1 MAAPLVQLTPPSP
14 RAPAAPAAPLRKPA
28 WLRVQAPGGPNYLA
42 LKHLM
47 RDLQLHTVCEEAHCP
62 NIGECW
68 EHRAAT
74 FMILGDVCT
83 RNCAYCAVAH
93 GTPRPLDPGEPAR
106 LAEAVARM
114 GLKHVVI
121 TSVDRDDLPHGG
133 AETFAA
139 CVAEIRRRLPETS
152 VEVLI
157 PDFKGSEAALRI
169 AVAARPD
176 ILNHNLETIERL
188 YRLARPGGR
197 YSRALEL
204 LRRAKEL
211 DPGLLTKSGIICGLG
226 EEWDELLAAMQD
238 LRAQRVDILTLGQYL
253 RPSAAHLP
261 ITRYYT
267 PDEFGEI
274 GGFCH
279 LYIGQEA
286 VAAGSLAVLRD
297 DDYVICSYREH
308 GQALVRGVPANA
320 VMAELFGKATG
331 CSRGKGGSMH
341 LFDAG
346 RRFMG
351 GHGIVG
357 GHIPLAAGLGF
368 AIKYRGGDQICLCYF
383 GEAAVNIGAFHEAL
397 NMASVWKLPIIFL
410 CENNRYGMGTAFE
423 RVAAVTDVVEH
434 ACSYDMAAEL
444 VNGMDVLAVYE
455 ATRRAAER
463 ARKGGHPTLLEVRT
477 YRFMGHSMSDPLHG
491 VYRTK
496 EEVEEQRKRDPISQ
510 LAGKLKEEGVLD
522 EAGLDALD
530 AEVRAETEEAVR
542 FADQSP
548 DPDPAELTT
557 HVLAE

>member
-1 MAAPLVQLTPPSP
+1 MATATAQPAKDEALLELQRRMLRQMLLV
-14 RAPAAPAAPLRKPA
+14 RRF
-28 WLRVQAPGGPNYLA
+28 
-42 LKHLM
+42 
-47 RDLQLHTVCEEAHCP
+47 EEKA
-62 NIGECW
+62 
-68 EHRAAT
+68 
-74 FMILGDVCT
+74 
-83 RNCAYCAVAH
+83 
-93 GTPRPLDPGEPAR
+93 
-106 LAEAVARM
+106 AEAY
-114 GLKHVVI
+114 
-121 TSVDRDDLPHGG
+121 
-133 AETFAA
+133 
-139 CVAEIRRRLPETS
+139 
-152 VEVLI
+152 
-157 PDFKGSEAALRI
+157 AL
-169 AVAARPD
+169 
-176 ILNHNLETIERL
+176 
-188 YRLARPGGR
+188 G
-197 YSRALEL
+197 
-204 LRRAKEL
+204 K
-211 DPGLLTKSGIICGLG
+211 
-226 EEWDELLAAMQD
+226 
-238 LRAQRVDILTLGQYL
+238 
-253 RPSAAHLP
+253 
-261 ITRYYT
+261 
-267 PDEFGEI
+267 I

-320 VMAELFGKATG
+320 VMAELFGKVTG

-397 NMASVWKLPIIFL
+397 NMASVWKLPIIFC

-444 VNGMDVLAVYE
+444 VNGMDVMAVYG
-455 ATRRAAER
+455 ATERAAER
-463 ARKGGHPTLLEVRT
+463 ARKTGHPTLLEVRT

-496 EEVEEQRKRDPISQ
+496 EEVEEQKKRDPISQ
-510 LAGKLKEEGVLD
+510 LVVKLKEEGALD
-522 EAGLDALD
+522 DAALDALD
-530 AEVRAETEEAVR
+530 AEVRAVVEAAVQ

-548 DPDPAELTT
+548 DPDLSELTS
-557 HVLAE
+557 HVLVE